1 MNISSRIGLIKPSAT
16 MAVTEKASALRAQGI
31 DLIDF
36 GAGEPDFDTPEPI
49 KQAAADAM
57 RAGKTK
63 YTPVAGTDEL
73 KGAILTKLRRDNG
86 LTYEKRE
93 VIASC
98 GGKHA
103 LFIAFQVLFNPGDEV
118 IVPGPYWVSYP
129 DMLLLAGA
137 EARIVLT
144 QADQDFKMTPE
155 QLEAAITPRTRAIIL
170 NSPSNPAGS
179 AYDARELGALLEVI
193 ARRQDIVV
201 ISDDVYEMMVYG
213 DFRAGHVLELRPDLR
228 ERTLL
233 VNSVSKTY
241 AMTGWRVGYTAAP
254 APIVKAMAT
263 LQGQMTSNPSSIAQA
278 AAAQALGGPQDSV
291 PPMMAEFG
299 RRRDFVVDRLRAI
312 DGVRCPQPQGA
323 FYAFPNL
330 AAYMHRGQ
338 GPKNGDEMAA
348 YLIETAHVAVVG
360 GTDFGYPEHIRI
372 SYATSMQNLER
383 GLDRIETALKK
394 L

>member
-1 MNISSRIGLIKPSAT
+1 
-16 MAVTEKASALRAQGI
+16 MAVTEKAAALRGQGV

-49 KQAAADAM
+49 KKAAADAM
-57 RAGKTK
+57 LAGKTK
-63 YTPVAGTDEL
+63 YTPVGGTDEL
-73 KGAILTKLRRDNG
+73 KTAIVTKLRRDNG

-98 GGKHA
+98 GGKHS
-103 LFIAFQVLFNPGDEV
+103 LFTAFQVLFNPGDEV
-118 IVPGPYWVSYP
+118 IVPGPFWVSYP

-137 EARIVLT
+137 QARIVLT
-144 QADQDFKMTPE
+144 PADNDFKMTPQ
-155 QLEAAITPRTRAIIL
+155 QLDAAITPRTKAIII

-179 AYDARELGALLEVI
+179 AYNARELDALLDVLEP
-193 ARRQDIVV
+193 RQDLII

-213 DFRAGHVLELRPDLR
+213 GFKAGRVLQQRPQLR

-254 APIVKAMAT
+254 AHIVKAMST

-291 PPMMAEFG
+291 PVMMAEFG
-299 RRRDFVVDRLRAI
+299 RRCDFVVERLRAI

-330 AAYMHRGQ
+330 AAYLNRGH
-338 GPKNGDEMAA
+338 GLKNGDDLAA

-383 GLDRIETALKK
+383 GLDRIEAALKK

>member
-1 MNISSRIGLIKPSAT
+1 MIKPSAT
-16 MAVTEKASALRAQGI
+16 MAVTEKATALRAQGV

-36 GAGEPDFDTPEPI
+36 GAGEPDFDTADSI
-49 KQAAADAM
+49 KDAAAEAM

-63 YTPVAGTDEL
+63 YTPVGGTDEL
-73 KGAILTKLRRDNG
+73 KTAIVTKLRRDNG
-86 LTYEKRE
+86 LAYEKRE

-103 LFIAFQVLFNPGDEV
+103 LFVAFQALFNPGDEV
-118 IVPGPYWVSYP
+118 IVPGPFWVSYP

-137 EARIVLT
+137 QARIVLT

-155 QLEAAITPRTRAIIL
+155 QLDAAITPHTKAIIL

-179 AYDARELGALLEVI
+179 AYDARELDALLEVI
-193 ARRQDIVV
+193 ATRPDMII

-213 DFRAGHVLELRPDLR
+213 GFNAGRVLQQRPLLR

-241 AMTGWRVGYTAAP
+241 AMTGWRVGYTAGP
-254 APIVKAMAT
+254 APIIKAMST
-263 LQGQMTSNPSSIAQA
+263 LQGQMTSNPSSVAQA

-291 PPMMAEFG
+291 PLMMAEFG
-299 RRRDFVVDRLRAI
+299 RRRDFVVARLRAI
-312 DGVRCPQPQGA
+312 AGVRCPQPQGA
-323 FYAFPNL
+323 FYAFPNMADYL
-330 AAYMHRGQ
+330 NRGL
-338 GPKNGDEMAA
+338 GPKNGDELAA
-348 YLIETAHVAVVG
+348 YLIDTAHVAVVG

-383 GLDRIETALKK
+383 GLERIEAALKK
-394 L
+394 LQQ